1 MSEKNEEIKNSE
13 SWVLLDLLKTHWKVK
28 FTEAILLTWELM
40 EKDLQELEYL
50 FKNSESENIKKI
62 IKIVMEFKINNL

>member
-13 SWVLLDLLKTHWKVK
+13 SWVLLDLLKTHWKEK